1 MVKNVFGGLSY
12 EQGAA
17 QNDKRRS
24 TSASIRNSNRM
35 SAFGSASRR
44 QTVDQET
51 HAHLRKMTIGLNE
64 VKKEEVANKKIEKI
78 VIGGSSTQRI
88 LYEFLPA
95 LNIIIQLCVLC
106 NISLLIMPHVEGA
119 RGMVARNANLISC
132 LEGIFVSAYFV
143 EFLIKV
149 FIYRWAYF
157 VESWWDRIDFILVL
171 ISIFDICWP
180 VYQRFYGQQ
189 QETSADIGEAADI
202 ARTAKLLRLL
212 RSVRILRVIRALKWV
227 KKLEQYITTIIQATR
242 HLKPFMKLIA
252 GLFVIFGII
261 GCSLFGRI
269 LPMQFGNMWLT
280 LFTLL
285 QLLTLDDWFEILQE
299 GSVNRFNPS
308 SNGESINKLLLIYLI
323 AYIFVMSL
331 VFLNLFI
338 AVLVDEFQVSF
349 EQAKYKESASASEQ
363 KNFLMA
369 IDNMNLSEDESDDE
383 FSSHDIH
390 HKNHT
395 DEFQE
400 FVEEKSEAQKDI
412 HEWYFKVL
420 PALEKHLFMFEDHF
434 ATYERVVDEAIQ
446 QSDDLYGMNS

>member
-1 MVKNVFGGLSY
+1 
-12 EQGAA
+12 
-17 QNDKRRS
+17 
-24 TSASIRNSNRM
+24 
-35 SAFGSASRR
+35 
-44 QTVDQET
+44 
-51 HAHLRKMTIGLNE
+51 
-64 VKKEEVANKKIEKI
+64 
-78 VIGGSSTQRI
+78 
-88 LYEFLPA
+88 
-95 LNIIIQLCVLC
+95 
-106 NISLLIMPHVEGA
+106 
-119 RGMVARNANLISC
+119 
-132 LEGIFVSAYFV
+132 
-143 EFLIKV
+143 
-149 FIYRWAYF
+149 
-157 VESWWDRIDFILVL
+157 
-171 ISIFDICWP
+171 
-180 VYQRFYGQQ
+180 
-189 QETSADIGEAADI
+189 
-202 ARTAKLLRLL
+202 
-212 RSVRILRVIRALKWV
+212 VIRALKWV

-242 HLKPFMKLIA
+242 HLKPFMKLIT

-269 LPMQFGNMWLT
+269 LPTQFGNMWLT

-349 EQAKYKESASASEQ
+349 EQAKYKESTSASEQ

-383 FSSHDIH
+383 YSSHDIH
-390 HKNHT
+390 HKSKT
-395 DEFQE
+395 DEFEE